1 MNQAKSALVTSA
13 ALLVT
18 SVTAATLALANP
30 PTLEIEGVLRGDVV
44 VRRNTQGKIRDEASS
59 PESFVRLSSQLSE
72 HIRVAVALELT
83 RTLREDGKWTKQ
95 DALDINALLRE
106 ASIEI
111 HDVGGVPVAFVV
123 GKHEIA
129 FGQALAA
136 MPAYTR
142 SPLYATQSIN
152 RVMGLT
158 VRLDERIFDVIHAI
172 EASVFSSES
181 DSPIL
186 THAKPGRIDSASV
199 RIRGELFEGLQ
210 FQASAMHLG
219 NRHLG
224 NEASEQRYSV
234 GLIYQDPQ
242 GHWMAWIE
250 GIYHADQ
257 KNPNFGTNAHFAITA
272 GASRKAGPGLVVAE
286 VTWIQNVLLEVGLG
300 YRLNISRNVSIGP
313 EIRFTHWSDGASS
326 GGSANDLRL
335 ALTVA
340 VLLGPSVENPED
352 EVLFGKKPKDQRGRE

>member
-1 MNQAKSALVTSA
+1 MSRAKVPIIATALLAAALSA
-13 ALLVT
+13 ATKVHAQ
-18 SVTAATLALANP
+18 S
-30 PTLEIEGVLRGDVV
+30 PTLEIEGVLRGDVL
-44 VRRNTQGKIRDEASS
+44 VRRNAQGKIRDEASS

-83 RTLREDGKWTKQ
+83 RTLREDGKWTEQ

-142 SPLYATQSIN
+142 SPLYQTQSVN

-181 DSPIL
+181 DSQIL
-186 THAKPGRIDSASV
+186 THGKPGRTDSASV

-224 NEASEQRYSV
+224 KGSAEQRYSV
-234 GLIYQDPQ
+234 GLIYQDPK
-242 GHWMAWIE
+242 GNWMAWIE
-250 GIYHADQ
+250 GIYHADH
-257 KNPNFGTNAHFAITA
+257 KNPNFGSNAHFAITA
-272 GASRKAGPGLVVAE
+272 GASHKVGPGLVVAE

-300 YRLNISRNVSIGP
+300 YRLNLSKNVSIGP
-313 EIRFTHWSDGASS
+313 EIRFTHWNDSAAN

-335 ALTVA
+335 ALTVE
-340 VLLGPSVENPED
+340 VLLGPSVENSED
-352 EVLFGKKPKDQRGRE
+352 EVLFGKKPEEKRGHP